1 MGAILL
7 CSLTANVLLPQ
18 ARAQILTGRADNSR
32 SGTNSNETYL
42 TPANVN
48 SAQFGKLFAY
58 SVDGYVVSQPLYVPQ
73 VIIQGQA
80 HNVVYV
86 ATQHDSVYA
95 FDADTFGTGA
105 PLWSKSFINPAQG
118 VTTVPIADQ
127 GCATVTAYTEIGIMG
142 TPTIDASTGTL
153 YVDAKTKEVVNGVP
167 SYYHRLHALD
177 ITSGAEKF
185 NGPAVIS
192 ASVLGTSGEVVF
204 SALPQQQRPGL
215 LLSNETVYLGFG
227 SNGCD
232 ANAQG
237 WVLAYDASDL
247 QDQVGVFNSAPGEPW
262 GGSVWQ
268 AGVGLAGDANG
279 NVFFS
284 TANGVFDENIGGSDF
299 GDSVIKLSLGTNGLS
314 VADYFTPFDQLNMG
328 EHDLDLGSGG
338 DLLLPD
344 QPPPSPAHLLVTIG
358 KTGSIYVIDRDNMGK
373 FDASGND
380 IVQTIPNATIQYF
393 GGPNFWNNLVYFA
406 PSGET
411 PITAYQLK
419 GGQLLTNPLQSPAI
433 FVDGLPFI
441 SANGS
446 TNGVFWIVRN
456 ISGNILAAY
465 DASTL
470 MLIYISTQNSGR
482 DALGS
487 TVHFASP
494 MVANGKLYA
503 GTQTQLAVYG
513 LLPVVNIVAG
523 NNQTGTVG
531 SVLPSV
537 LQVQVTDPYSGQ
549 PISGFAL
556 NFISNA
562 GGSFTNP
569 NPKTNAQGMAST
581 KFMLPTTSGSI
592 TINASNTISTV
603 ATFMER
609 AVAGTAAAIVPASG
623 QNQTGVV
630 GTKLAAPLVFKVQDK
645 FGNGVTGQQVTLTD
659 NSAGGHFSNNP
670 ATTDSR
676 GNASTSY
683 QLPTKAGFITVTATS
698 GTLTPATMQERAISG
713 SPKIVS
719 VVSGNNQT
727 AHKNS
732 KLPLPLVV
740 AVKDLFG
747 NPNANVVVTF
757 SDGGAGGTFSTSKPV
772 TAANGQASV
781 TYTTS
786 PQVWLSDDY
795 SESGRRHPSC
805 VHRNRSV
812 ALFCPI
818 AAEFCRDEP
827 GKERNARTLRSSCAP
842 AGGDAHSKSGQ
853 YQRSHVPASE
863 AFAPYIWK
871 P

>member
-1 MGAILL
+1 
-7 CSLTANVLLPQ
+7 
-18 ARAQILTGRADNSR
+18 
-32 SGTNSNETYL
+32 
-42 TPANVN
+42 
-48 SAQFGKLFAY
+48 
-58 SVDGYVVSQPLYVPQ
+58 
-73 VIIQGQA
+73 
-80 HNVVYV
+80 
-86 ATQHDSVYA
+86 
-95 FDADTFGTGA
+95 
-105 PLWSKSFINPAQG
+105 
-118 VTTVPIADQ
+118 
-127 GCATVTAYTEIGIMG
+127 
-142 TPTIDASTGTL
+142 
-153 YVDAKTKEVVNGVP
+153 VVNGVP
-167 SYYHRLHALD
+167 SYFHRLHALD
-177 ITSGAEKF
+177 ITTGNEKF
-185 NGPAVIS
+185 GGPTVIS
-192 ASVLGTSGEVVF
+192 ASVQGTSGEVVF

-215 LLSNETVYLGFG
+215 LLSNGTVYLGFG

-237 WVLAYDASDL
+237 WVLAYNASNL
-247 QDQVGVFNSAPGEPW
+247 QQQVGVFNSAPGEPW

-299 GDSVIKLSLGTNGLS
+299 GDSVIKLSLGANGLS
-314 VADYFTPFDQLNMG
+314 VADYFTPFDELNMG

-344 QPPPSPAHLLVTIG
+344 QPPPSAAHLLVTIG

-380 IVQTIPNATIQYF
+380 IVQTIDNATIQYF
-393 GGPNFWNNLVYFA
+393 GGPNFWNNFVYFA

-411 PITAYQLK
+411 PILAYRLQD
-419 GGQLLTNPLQSPAI
+419 GQLSLNPWMQSPAI

-456 ISGNILAAY
+456 TSGNILAAY
-465 DASTL
+465 NASTL
-470 MLIYISTQNSGR
+470 QLIYISTQNSGR
-482 DALGS
+482 DAIGS

-513 LLPVVNIVAG
+513 LLPVVNIVTG

-531 SVLPSV
+531 SVLTSA

-549 PISGFAL
+549 PISGFAV
-556 NFISNA
+556 NFTSTA

-569 NPKTNAQGMAST
+569 NAVTNAQGMAST
-581 KFMLPTTSGSI
+581 KFRLPTTAGSI
-592 TINASNTISTV
+592 TINASNTLSTV
-603 ATFMER
+603 AAFMER
-609 AVAGTAAAIVPASG
+609 AIAGAAAAIVPASG

-645 FGNGVTGQQVTLTD
+645 FGNGVSGQQVIFTD
-659 NSAGGHFSNNP
+659 NHAGGHFSPNP

-713 SPKIVS
+713 SSDTVN
-719 VVSGNNQT
+719 VVTGNNQT
-727 AHKNS
+727 GHMNS
-732 KLPLPLVV
+732 KLALPLVV
-740 AVKDLFG
+740 AVKDQFG
-747 NPNANVVVTF
+747 NPNANVVLTF
-757 SDGGAGGTFSTSKPV
+757 SDGGANGTFSTSKPV

-781 TYTTS
+781 TYTT
-786 PQVWLSDDY
+786 PPR
-795 SESGRRHPSC
+795 SG
-805 VHRNRSV
+805 SV
-812 ALFCPI
+812 TI
-818 AAEFCRDEP
+818 T
-827 GKERNARTLRSSCAP
+827 ARVVGATQAVFTETV
-842 AGGDAHSKSGQ
+842 Q
-853 YQRSHVPASE
+853 
-863 AFAPYIWK
+863 
-871 P
+871 